1 MQPAEAMKIVVLIPA
16 AGSGVRMGSTVKKPY
31 LLLAGRPMLYHTL
44 AAFDRAPA
52 VDQIIIAVAPGEEA
66 CCETDVVRK
75 FPFKKKITIIA
86 GGDMRQDSV
95 RRLLE
100 RVPEETSLVLIH
112 DGARP
117 LITVDLIERALAET
131 EKWQATVAAVPV
143 KDTIQ
148 ATDEAGF
155 VQKTLPREQLW
166 SIQTPQTFELR
177 LIREAHCKALQ
188 DGFVGTDEGSLV
200 ARLGRPVKIIM
211 GAYDNIK
218 VTTPEDLIIAEA
230 LLKKR
235 GS

>member
-1 MQPAEAMKIVVLIPA
+1 MKNIALIPA
-16 AGSGVRMGSTVKKPY
+16 AGSGSRMDSTTKKPY
-31 LLLAGRPMLYHTL
+31 LLLNNRPLLYHTL
-44 AAFDRAPA
+44 AAFDRAPSI
-52 VDQIIIAVAPGEEA
+52 DRIIIAVAPGEEA

-75 FPFKKKITIIA
+75 FSFNKQMTVIA
-86 GGDMRQDSV
+86 GGEVRQESV

-100 RVPEETSLVLIH
+100 QVVEDAALVLIH

-148 ATDEAGF
+148 VTDGAGF
-155 VQKTLPREQLW
+155 VRETLPREQLW
-166 SIQTPQTFELR
+166 SVQTPQTFTLP
-177 LIREAHCKALQ
+177 LIREAHGKALQ
-188 DGFVGTDEGSLV
+188 DGFVGTDDGSLV
-200 ARLGRPVKIIM
+200 ERLGKPVKIIM

-230 LLKKR
+230 LMKKR
-235 GS
+235 TA

>member
-1 MQPAEAMKIVVLIPA
+1 MKNIALIPA
-16 AGSGVRMGSTVKKPY
+16 AGSGARMGSTVKKPY
-31 LLLAGRPMLYHTL
+31 LLLAGRPLLYHTL
-44 AAFDRAPA
+44 AAFDRAPSI
-52 VDQIIIAVAPGEEA
+52 DRIIIAVAPGEEA

-75 FPFKKKITIIA
+75 NSFNKNITVIA
-86 GGDMRQDSV
+86 GGDVRQESV

-100 RVPEETSLVLIH
+100 QVPEETSLVLIH

-148 ATDEAGF
+148 TTNEAGF

-166 SIQTPQTFELR
+166 SIQTPQTFALQ
-177 LIREAHCKALQ
+177 LIREAHCRALQ

-200 ARLGRPVKIIM
+200 ERLGKPVKIIM

-230 LLKKR
+230 LMKKR
-235 GS
+235 TA

>member
-1 MQPAEAMKIVVLIPA
+1 
-16 AGSGVRMGSTVKKPY
+16 MGSTVKKPY
-31 LLLAGRPMLYHTL
+31 LLLAGRPILYHAL
-44 AAFDRAPA
+44 KAFDRAPS
-52 VDQIIIAVAPGEEA
+52 VDRIILAVAPGEEA

-75 FPFKKKITIIA
+75 FSFNKNITVIA
-86 GGDMRQDSV
+86 GGEVRQESV

-100 RVPEETSLVLIH
+100 QVPKETPLVLIH

-117 LITVDLIERALAET
+117 LITVDLIERALKET

-155 VQKTLPREQLW
+155 VQETLPRNLLW
-166 SIQTPQTFELR
+166 SIQTPQTFELQ
-177 LIREAHCKALQ
+177 LIREAHQKALK
-188 DGFVGTDEGSLV
+188 DGFIGTDEGSLV
-200 ARLGRPVKIIM
+200 TRLGRPVKIIM

>member
-1 MQPAEAMKIVVLIPA
+1 MKNIALIPA
-16 AGSGVRMGSTVKKPY
+16 AGSGARMGSTVKKPY
-31 LLLAGRPMLYHTL
+31 LLLAGRPILYHAL
-44 AAFDRAPA
+44 KAFDRAPS
-52 VDQIIIAVAPGEEA
+52 VDRIILAVAPGEEA

-75 FPFKKKITIIA
+75 FSFNKNITVIA
-86 GGDMRQDSV
+86 GGEVRQESV

-100 RVPEETSLVLIH
+100 QVPKETPLVLIH

-117 LITVDLIERALAET
+117 LITVDLIERALKET

-155 VQKTLPREQLW
+155 VQETLPRNLLW
-166 SIQTPQTFELR
+166 SIQTPQTFALQ
-177 LIREAHCKALQ
+177 LIREAHQKALK
-188 DGFVGTDEGSLV
+188 DGFIGTDEGSLV
-200 ARLGRPVKIIM
+200 TRLGRPVKIIM

>member
-1 MQPAEAMKIVVLIPA
+1 MKNIALIPA
-16 AGSGVRMGSTVKKPY
+16 AGSGSRMGSAVKKPY
-31 LLLAGRPMLYHTL
+31 LLLAHRPVLYHTL
-44 AAFDRAPA
+44 AAFDSAPSI
-52 VDQIIIAVAPGEEA
+52 DRIIIAVAPGEEA
-66 CCETDVVRK
+66 GCETDVVRK
-75 FPFKKKITIIA
+75 FTFKKKITIIA
-86 GGDMRQDSV
+86 GGEIRQESV

-100 RVPEETSLVLIH
+100 QVPQDTSLVLIH

-117 LITVDLIERALAET
+117 LITVDLIERALEET

-155 VQKTLPREQLW
+155 VQETLPRDRLW
-166 SIQTPQTFELR
+166 SIQTPQTFELQ
-177 LIREAHCKALQ
+177 LIREAQQKAVKE
-188 DGFVGTDEGSLV
+188 GFIGTDEGSLV
-200 ARLGRPVKIIM
+200 TRLGRPVKIIM

-218 VTTPEDLIIAEA
+218 VTTPEDLIVAEA

>member
-1 MQPAEAMKIVVLIPA
+1 MKNIALIPA
-16 AGSGVRMGSTVKKPY
+16 AGSGARMGSTVKKPY
-31 LLLAGRPMLYHTL
+31 LLLAGRPILYHAL
-44 AAFDRAPA
+44 KAFDRAPS
-52 VDQIIIAVAPGEEA
+52 VDRIILAVAPGEEA

-75 FPFKKKITIIA
+75 FSFNKNITVIA
-86 GGDMRQDSV
+86 GGEVRQESV

-100 RVPEETSLVLIH
+100 QVPKETPLVLIH

-117 LITVDLIERALAET
+117 LITVDLIERALKET
-131 EKWQATVAAVPV
+131 EKWQATVAAIPV

-155 VQKTLPREQLW
+155 VQETLPRDRLW
-166 SIQTPQTFELR
+166 SIQTPQTFELQ
-177 LIREAHCKALQ
+177 LIREAHQKARK
-188 DGFVGTDEGSLV
+188 DGFIGTDEGSLV
-200 ARLGRPVKIIM
+200 TRLGRPVKIIM

-218 VTTPEDLIIAEA
+218 VTTSEDLIMAEA